1 MSQPPLHTATRPLSA
16 ASRSVAPLTLLS
28 SSGLPVSLCPLL
40 WQAPLP
46 AQFYPMV
53 AALRLQ
59 DEVDSTLSPASSSS
73 SSRRLTV
80 VTSHTC
86 AASVPQPG
94 KLELLI
100 HRHLNQDDGRGL
112 AEGVADNSR
121 QDITLTF
128 SLQSI
133 DRLQPGLP
141 ISAAHFDDELSFNRH
156 LLHIQH
162 PTLTFILQ
170 RSNNIEPPAGFQE
183 FTSVAA
189 HSASLL
195 PRIADWTATQ
205 WALVEPMTQ
214 PLPSTVHLHTLMARD
229 AVTDEVAL
237 RLQHVG
243 VDITQESDAPSAAAA
258 SAQSTASI
266 DLTQHFP
273 PSVRLSEMRRVG
285 ITLNHRRPWTG
296 LTVHQHSG
304 EVDADSLH
312 PGWTF
317 RADESPDVMDTL
329 LLRAFL
335 AGRQRTAVGGEN
347 QNSQEQGVFI
357 SEAALRGEQEKRRL
371 DEEQQRQQ
379 RQSEVGAG
387 RRVLHSTDTAYA
399 YAAEANVSESAVSVA
414 AVAMH
419 RRLLVSSQPWSSLS
433 LPVVRISSNQLQA
446 FILHIESDDDEAKQR
461 EDRDPHPGVVRPP
474 VRQADTE
481 TSVDSNREVVLLPV
495 QWTQPSQSP
504 VSNEAHG
511 GGVSPV
517 DESDSVIPSRVE
529 YLLILVVC
537 VLAVSFF
544 ALALG
549 LIPAKA
555 IVRVCQQCVG
565 NVPSGPQPQ
574 QHSNG
579 RNGGTVTSTA
589 ANSSIPSRLYSLLY
603 AIEHWAG
610 RMTHRM
616 RAYVLHA
623 RYGRQ
628 RVTTAV

>member
-1 MSQPPLHTATRPLSA
+1 
-16 ASRSVAPLTLLS
+16 
-28 SSGLPVSLCPLL
+28 
-40 WQAPLP
+40 
-46 AQFYPMV
+46 MV

-59 DEVDSTLSPASSSS
+59 DEADAPSSSAS
-73 SSRRLTV
+73 IPATPGSASRRLTI

-86 AASVPQPG
+86 AAGVPQPG
-94 KLELLI
+94 KVELLI

-121 QDITLTF
+121 QEISLTF

-133 DRLQPGLP
+133 DRLRPGLP
-141 ISAAHFDDELSFNRH
+141 ISAAHFEDELSFNRH

-162 PTLTFILQ
+162 PALTFILQ
-170 RSNNIEPPAGFQE
+170 RQDNIQPPAGFHE
-183 FTSVAA
+183 FASIAA
-189 HSASLL
+189 QPAALFA
-195 PRIADWTATQ
+195 RIADWTASRL
-205 WALVEPMTQ
+205 ASVEPMSR
-214 PLPSTVHLHTLMARD
+214 PLPSTVHLHALMARD
-229 AVTDEVAL
+229 AVTDEVAM

-243 VDITQESDAPSAAAA
+243 VDITQESDEPSIAAA
-258 SAQSTASI
+258 SAQSTVAV
-266 DLTQHFP
+266 DLTAHFP

-296 LTVHQHSG
+296 STAHQHSG

-317 RADESPDVMDTL
+317 KADESPDVMDTL

-335 AGRQRTAVGGEN
+335 AGRQQRAVGGDN

-357 SEAALRGEQEKRRL
+357 SEAALRGEQEKKRQL
-371 DEEQQRQQ
+371 EEEQQKQQ
-379 RQSEVGAG
+379 PHNNAGGSRARRMTLHAVDEQEGYSHLNATVANGSGLALLDAGA
-387 RRVLHSTDTAYA
+387 
-399 YAAEANVSESAVSVA
+399 SASG
-414 AVAMH
+414 
-419 RRLLVSSQPWSSLS
+419 RRLLGSSLLSSAEWSSLS

-446 FILHIESDDDEAKQR
+446 FLLHIESDDDEAKLR
-461 EDRDPHPGVVRPP
+461 DDRDPHPGKDRAQLQPADGRPI
-474 VRQADTE
+474 R
-481 TSVDSNREVVLLPV
+481 TSNDDSSNNNANNNNRWQLDEPAEDRTDEVAGRR
-495 QWTQPSQSP
+495 TPSMQSP
-504 VSNEAHG
+504 VSGDPAGN
-511 GGVSPV
+511 GVAPV
-517 DESDSVIPSRVE
+517 GSDDDGIIPSRVE

-555 IVRVCQQCVG
+555 IVRACQHCFG
-565 NVPSGPQPQ
+565 DASTGQPQ

-579 RNGGTVTSTA
+579 RNGASGSASASSTS
-589 ANSSIPSRLYSLLY
+589 SSIYSLLY
-603 AIEHWAG
+603 ALEHWAG

-616 RAYVLHA
+616 RAYALHA

-628 RVTTAV
+628 RMATAV